1 MTSAAP
7 ARDGSVQ
14 EPGQLLL
21 RRSLRFGRLLRANGI
36 KVTPSQVMD
45 FVNATNYVGINNRR
59 LFKDAAEAC
68 LVTKGEDRETFSILF
83 DAYWRSK
90 RAANDQD
97 QQIFKPSD
105 DSSME
110 PIEGLDDAETEDGDG
125 QSEFGEGMEGLAVDD
140 DSDAGDLA
148 DADDSDLESVLT
160 YSGSEALRTKDFS
173 EFTQEE
179 LEQARILMKR
189 LKWEIGMRKSRRK
202 VATPKGRYI
211 DARRTMRR
219 SLQTAGVPLRI
230 SERKVKMKPRSLV
243 VICDIS
249 GSMDRYS
256 RLLLQF
262 IHTIEND
269 MARVEAFVFGTRLT
283 RITRVLKK
291 RPIDEA
297 ITRVSKEVQD
307 WAGGTR
313 IGESIQSFNQE
324 WARRVLRNGAVVL
337 IISDGWD
344 RGDPALLGNE
354 MMRLQRSCYRL
365 VWLNPLL
372 GSPRYQPLT
381 RGMQAALPFI
391 DDFLPVHNMESLELL
406 AQHLSDIGEYRPV
419 RRQAPLEF
427 VQQRMA
433 SV

>member
-1 MTSAAP
+1 MVSVDSAP
-7 ARDGSVQ
+7 HNHVY
-14 EPGQLLL
+14 EPGQTLL

-45 FVNATNYVGINNRR
+45 FVHATKHVGIQNRR
-59 LFKDAAEAC
+59 VFKEAAEAC
-68 LVTKGEDRETFSILF
+68 LVTKGEDREMFSILF

-90 RAANDQD
+90 RPANDQD

-110 PIEGLDDAETEDGDG
+110 PIEGLDDAETEDGSG

-173 EFTQEE
+173 EFTAEE

-211 DARRTMRR
+211 DARRTMRK

-313 IGESIQSFNQE
+313 IGESIQSFNQD

-344 RGDPALLGNE
+344 RGDPQLLGNE

-365 VWLNPLL
+365 IWLNPLL

-391 DDFLPVHNMESLELL
+391 DDFLPVHNLESLELL
-406 AQHLSDIGEYRPV
+406 AEHLSDIGEYRPV

>member
-1 MTSAAP
+1 MASTAP
-7 ARDGSVQ
+7 GQ
-14 EPGQLLL
+14 HQHIYEPGQKLLQ
-21 RRSLRFGRLLRANGI
+21 RSLRFGRLLRANGI

-45 FVNATNYVGINNRR
+45 FVHATQHVGIQNRR
-59 LFKDAAEAC
+59 VFKDAAEAC
-68 LVTKGEDRETFSILF
+68 LVTRGEDREMFSILF
-83 DAYWRSK
+83 DTYWRSK
-90 RAANDQD
+90 RTLDENA
-97 QQIFKPSD
+97 QQMPSPSD
-105 DSSME
+105 MQME
-110 PIEGLDDAETEDGDG
+110 QIEGMDDVEGEDGQG
-125 QSEFGEGMEGLAVDD
+125 NAELGEGMEGIAVDEDAEGGDLTDGD
-140 DSDAGDLA
+140 DSEM
-148 DADDSDLESVLT
+148 ESVLT

-179 LEQARILMKR
+179 LEQARILMRR
-189 LKWEIGMRKSRRK
+189 LTWEIGMRRSRRR
-202 VATPKGRYI
+202 VATPKGRFI
-211 DARRTMRR
+211 DARKTMRK

-230 SERKVKMKPRSLV
+230 SERKIKMKPRALI

-313 IGESIQSFNQE
+313 IGESIQMFNQE

-344 RGDPALLGNE
+344 RGDPQLLGNE

-365 VWLNPLL
+365 IWLNPLL

-381 RGMQAALPFI
+381 RGMQAALPYI
-391 DDFLPVHNMESLELL
+391 DDFLPVHNLESLELL
-406 AQHLSDIGEYRPV
+406 ADHLSNIGQNRPV

-427 VQQRMA
+427 VQSRMA
-433 SV
+433 AV

>member
-7 ARDGSVQ
+7 ARDGNVK
-14 EPGQLLL
+14 EPGQQLL

-45 FVNATNYVGINNRR
+45 FVNATDYVGIHNRR
-59 LFKDAAEAC
+59 VFKDAAEAC
-68 LVTKGEDRETFSILF
+68 LVTKGEDREMFSILF

-90 RAANDQD
+90 RPANDQD

-140 DSDAGDLA
+140 DADAGDLA

-173 EFTQEE
+173 EFTAEE

-202 VATPKGRYI
+202 VATPKGRFI
-211 DARRTMRR
+211 DARRTMRK

-313 IGESIQSFNQE
+313 IGESIQSFNQD

-344 RGDPALLGNE
+344 RGDPQLLGNE

-365 VWLNPLL
+365 IWLNPLL

-391 DDFLPVHNMESLELL
+391 DDFLPVHNLESLELL
-406 AQHLSDIGEYRPV
+406 AEHLSNIGEYRPV

>member
-1 MTSAAP
+1 
-7 ARDGSVQ
+7 
-14 EPGQLLL
+14 
-21 RRSLRFGRLLRANGI
+21 
-36 KVTPSQVMD
+36 TPSQVMD
-45 FVNATNYVGINNRR
+45 FVNSTKYIGIQNRR
-59 LFKDAAEAC
+59 VFKDAAEAC
-68 LVTKGEDRETFSILF
+68 LITKGEDREMFSVLF

-90 RAANDQD
+90 RPANDQE

-105 DSSME
+105 DSME
-110 PIEGLDDAETEDGDG
+110 PIEGLDDAENEDGSG

-140 DSDAGDLA
+140 ESDAGDLA

-173 EFTQEE
+173 EFTTEE

-211 DARRTMRR
+211 DARRTMRK

-313 IGESIQSFNQE
+313 IGESIESFNQD

-344 RGDPALLGNE
+344 RGDPQLLGNE
-354 MMRLQRSCYRL
+354 MMRLQRSCYRMI
-365 VWLNPLL
+365 WLNPLL

-381 RGMQAALPFI
+381 RGMQAALPYI
-391 DDFLPVHNMESLELL
+391 DDFLPVHNLESLELL
-406 AQHLSDIGEYRPV
+406 AEHLSNIGEYRPV